1 MHSTNILM
9 RSLLLAVLMV
19 SAGFVN
25 ADQYWFA
32 DGLFFSS
39 VIKSEGQK
47 DYPFDQELQRRDLST
62 SSELFEDQ
70 PARRFG
76 AYVGKGARSGA
87 LSVEGGIYVDP
98 AAETVY
104 KNAGFGE
111 QHMRTDTAG
120 MVLMGGATWKRLSG
134 KAGLH
139 ISFTEADV
147 HTWVLSEN
155 GVLSGEFHDTY
166 RDWSAGLSLKLDVR
180 FTRSIKAGCLYLKD
194 VGDMDKIGTDNML
207 GCGLG
212 IVF

>member
-1 MHSTNILM
+1 MRVSFVVLLM
-9 RSLLLAVLMV
+9 LLSIQA
-19 SAGFVN
+19 N
-25 ADQYWFA
+25 AEQYWFA

-47 DYPFDQELQRRDLST
+47 DAPFDQELIARGMSAST
-62 SSELFEDQ
+62 ELFENQ

-87 LSVEGGIYVDP
+87 LSVEVGLYVDP

-104 KNAGFGE
+104 KHPEFGE
-111 QHMRTDTAG
+111 QHQRTDTIGFVA
-120 MVLMGGATWKRLSG
+120 MGGATWERITG

-139 ISFTEADV
+139 VSFAEADV
-147 HTWVLSEN
+147 HTWVLSSN
-155 GVLSGEFHDTY
+155 GVLSGDIHDTY
-166 RDWSAGLSLKLDVR
+166 RDWSAGLSLGLDVR
-180 FTRSIKAGCLYLKD
+180 LTRSVKAGCLYLKD

>member
-1 MHSTNILM
+1 MRVYFVVLLM
-9 RSLLLAVLMV
+9 LLSMP
-19 SAGFVN
+19 VN

-47 DYPFDQELQRRDLST
+47 DYPFDQELHSRGLST
-62 SSELFEDQ
+62 SAELFEDQ

-76 AYVGKGARSGA
+76 AYVGKGSRSGP
-87 LSVEGGIYVDP
+87 LSVEAGIYVDP

-104 KNAGFGE
+104 KHPAFGE

-120 MVLMGGATWKRLSG
+120 LVLMGGATWKRLTG

-180 FTRSIKAGCLYLKD
+180 FTRSIKASCLYLKD